1 MGDNSNTLQTTL
13 ETLAASLKS
22 LQASVEAN
30 SLAIQCLDKAQ
41 QPSSS
46 SSSGPRFGSGEH
58 HQDRPPRFQQMDF
71 PKYDG
76 KSDPLAFINRCE
88 SYFLQQRIMEEEKVW
103 MASSN
108 FEAGAHLWYIRVQ
121 RDEGTPPWRRFTE
134 LLHLRFDPPPAPAPP
149 PPCHQHQ
156 GILPAPQRLALPAPL
171 PTAPPGPASTT
182 VAPSST
188 PPSIPAARHPA
199 AAPPPTTSDPSST
212 TSSPASTTAE
222 ERQQLRL
229 LREEKL
235 SDTLLDHP
243 ALNRTVVI
251 AAILHGDYIPGGADV
266 VHTPSSPAD
275 PCRGSVLGQ
284 RSSF

>member
-108 FEAGAHLWYIRVQ
+108 LEAGAHLWYIQVQ
-121 RDEGTPPWRRFTE
+121 RDEGTPPWRHFTE
-134 LLHLRFDPPPAPAPP
+134 LLHLRFEPPPAPSPS

-156 GILPAPQRLALPAPL
+156 GILPVPQRLAVPAPL
-171 PTAPPGPASTT
+171 RCYEP
-182 VAPSST
+182 
-188 PPSIPAARHPA
+188 
-199 AAPPPTTSDPSST
+199 
-212 TSSPASTTAE
+212 
-222 ERQQLRL
+222 
-229 LREEKL
+229 
-235 SDTLLDHP
+235 
-243 ALNRTVVI
+243 
-251 AAILHGDYIPGGADV
+251 
-266 VHTPSSPAD
+266 
-275 PCRGSVLGQ
+275 
-284 RSSF
+284 